1 MDELEVLIP
10 IMGIIWPFLALI
22 VFLYLHYSTKNRISM
37 ALIES
42 GRDASILRRPQRRRN
57 SLKLG
62 IVSLMAGLGLLVGN
76 ILESLGMDE
85 EPAYFSAILIF
96 VGIGLVGYY
105 LYEARQLE
113 KESGKANHERVEELV

>member
-22 VFLYLHYSTKNRISM
+22 IFLYLHYTTKNRISM

-42 GRDASILRRPQRRRN
+42 GRDASILRRPRRRGN

-62 IVSLMAGLGLLVGN
+62 VVAIMGGLGLLVGS
-76 ILESLGMDE
+76 LLDSLGMDE
-85 EPAYFSAILIF
+85 DPAYFSAILIF

-113 KESGKANHERVEELV
+113 KEAKKAENERVEELV

>member
-22 VFLYLHYSTKNRISM
+22 IFLYLHYTTKNRISM

-42 GRDASILRRPQRRRN
+42 GRDASILRRPRRRGN

-62 IVSLMAGLGLLVGN
+62 IVAIMGGLGLLVGS
-76 ILESLGMDE
+76 LLDSLGMDE
-85 EPAYFSAILIF
+85 DPAYFSAILIF

-113 KESGKANHERVEELV
+113 KEAGKAEHERLEELV

>member
-22 VFLYLHYSTKNRISM
+22 IFLYLHYTTKNRISM

-42 GRDASILRRPQRRRN
+42 GRDASILRRPRRRGN

-62 IVSLMAGLGLLVGN
+62 IVAIMGGLGLLVGS
-76 ILESLGMDE
+76 LLDSLGMDE
-85 EPAYFSAILIF
+85 DPAYFSAILIF

-113 KESGKANHERVEELV
+113 KEAKKAENERVEELV

>member
-1 MDELEVLIP
+1 MDQMELLIP
-10 IMGIIWPFLALI
+10 IMGIIWPFLAVI

-42 GRDASILRRPQRRRN
+42 GRDASILRRPRRRGN

-62 IVSLMAGLGLLVGN
+62 IVCLMAGLGLLVGN
-76 ILESLGMDE
+76 ILASLGLEE

-96 VGIGLVGYY
+96 VGIGLEGYY

-113 KESGKANHERVEELV
+113 REAGKAEHERVEELV